1 MKINLAIFFALTL
14 LLVHDPL
21 LVAGFSVLVVRG
33 PQVHDLRLSRSQLWP
48 LQNTGGGHGGWSQ
61 EEYDNYADQMNP
73 NNDEYAGGD
82 DDYQYT
88 QDDLDNHADQMNPN
102 NDEYGGGN

>member
-14 LLVHDPL
+14 LLVHGPF
-21 LVAGFSVLVVRG
+21 LVAGFSVLVRG
-33 PQVHDLRLSRSQLWP
+33 PQFHLRLSRTQLWP
-48 LQNTGGGHGGWSQ
+48 LHNSGGRGGWSQ
-61 EEYDNYADQMNP
+61 EDYDNYADQMNP